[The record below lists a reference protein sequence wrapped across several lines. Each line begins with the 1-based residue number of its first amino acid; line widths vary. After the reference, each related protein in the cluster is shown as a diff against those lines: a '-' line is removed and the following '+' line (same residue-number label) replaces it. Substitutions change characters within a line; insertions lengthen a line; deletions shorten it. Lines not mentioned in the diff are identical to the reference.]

1 MTPNRIMLINGM
13 LFLVI
18 VSLSI
23 LILTEERQIPE
34 EPPVSELQHEVTR
47 MLASEERQVTRDDD
61 RYGSLGNRNIFTTIK
76 PLPTPS
82 PSPTPTPKVPPNI
95 NEVTEYWKLAGM
107 ISSMAMFQD
116 MRTRE
121 DFQMRPGEKRTVEF
135 RRENIQ
141 IELESIN
148 RANWRVT
155 VKMNYEGN
163 IQRREM
169 KMF

>member
-13 LFLVI
+13 LFLV
-18 VSLSI
+18 VVALSV
-23 LILTEERQIPE
+23 LIMTEERLIPE
-34 EPPVSELQHEVTR
+34 EPPISELEDEVTY
-47 MLASEERQVTRDDD
+47 LLTNAERQVTLGED
-61 RYGSLGNRNIFTTIK
+61 RYGNIGNRNIFSTIK

-95 NEVTEYWKLAGM
+95 NEVTEYWKLGGM
-107 ISSMAMFQD
+107 LSTMAMFQD

-121 DFQMRPGEKRTVEF
+121 DFQMRPGDVREIEF
-135 RRENIQ
+135 RREKIPV
-141 IELESIN
+141 ELESID

-155 VKMNYEGN
+155 IKMNYEGN
-163 IQRREM
+163 VQRREM